1 MLQRGRPRPPFP
13 RRPGCPRA
21 SSRRPR
27 HRGGH
32 RGHRRCRTGARR
44 PGAGGEVGL
53 CTASLLHGAFT
64 GRRNGI
70 TGLEGKGESTS
81 GLIPGRTKPSGVGV
95 LPGGCTRSRS
105 ARGSSSPRA
114 RPRHAAAGAAPAGW
128 TEATPEPPLWALLSC
143 SKGKADREDY
153 WGCNVRAGR
162 RFLSD
167 GPVMMDC
174 NVHRFQLLRPVL

>member
-95 LPGGCTRSRS
+95 LPG
-105 ARGSSSPRA
+105 
-114 RPRHAAAGAAPAGW
+114 AAPGAALQGAPPRPGHVH
-128 TEATPEPPLWALLSC
+128 ATLQREQRQRDGRRQRQSLLSGL
-143 SKGKADREDY
+143 SSRAAKGKPIEGIIGVVMSERGEDFY
-153 WGCNVRAGR
+153 LTA
-162 RFLSD
+162 
-167 GPVMMDC
+167 P
-174 NVHRFQLLRPVL
+174 